1 MKLVVLIKC
10 IDMWKDWII
19 FLEPIKMQLYQ
30 KGIWKEKGAQMKEA
44 ELIIMRHN
52 RTQLL
57 DLLAYFSVSVFR
69 SSSVDYC
76 HDGGKICDYS
86 PILWTSAKHL
96 IIDSIVIVSNLQQKI
111 SILFF

>member
-1 MKLVVLIKC
+1 MKLVALIKC

-44 ELIIMRHN
+44 ELITMRYN

-57 DLLAYFSVSVFR
+57 DLLAYISECVFR
-69 SSSVDYC
+69 SSI
-76 HDGGKICDYS
+76 ICQFRE
-86 PILWTSAKHL
+86 H
-96 IIDSIVIVSNLQQKI
+96 QQNT
-111 SILFF
+111 